1 MAGPRGRAD
10 AALSERLLTEAH
22 RFEFFQA
29 VRLLQAF
36 APRRPRVG
44 GPGPSADE
52 PLRFAAEQSLAF
64 PASEILEITD
74 PEAGG
79 PSRMTVRFLGLTGP
93 QGTLPRHYTALVI
106 ERLRQHDRT
115 LADFLDLFNHRLT
128 SLFYRAWEKYHP
140 HLWVEP
146 EGRDDLST
154 MLFSFIGLETRGLR
168 RRLAVPDRALL
179 FYAGLL
185 AQRPRSAHGLEALV
199 GDYFGALPTRVEQ
212 FVGQW
217 LRLEPDSLTSL
228 VPFDGNN
235 QLGRSAVIGERVWH
249 TQSKFRVVLGPM
261 TYARFCEFLPTGAA
275 SREALDLVRFYA
287 GLDLDVEFRLLMR
300 RDEVPTTQLGST
312 GPEATRLGW
321 STWLVN
327 RPRATDADDVHFTAE
342 ALLAHWAAMK
352 EAA

>member
-140 HLWVEP
+140 DLWVEP

>member
-10 AALSERLLTEAH
+10 ASLSERLLTEAH

-29 VRLLQAF
+29 VRLLQGF

-44 GPGPSADE
+44 TSGPAADE
-52 PLRFAAEQSLAF
+52 PLRFGSEPSLAF
-64 PASEILEITD
+64 PASEILEVTE

-79 PSRMTVRFLGLTGP
+79 PARMIVRFLGLTGP

-106 ERLRQHDRT
+106 ERLRGRDRT
-115 LADFLDLFNHRLT
+115 LADFLDLFNHRLV

-146 EGRDDLST
+146 EGRDELST
-154 MLFSFIGLETRGLR
+154 MLYSLIGLGTRGLR
-168 RRLAVPDRALL
+168 GRLAVPDRALL

-185 AQRPRSAHGLEALV
+185 AQHPRSAVGLEAIV
-199 GDYFGALPTRVEQ
+199 GDYFGELPARVEQ

-217 LRLEPDSLTSL
+217 LRLEPDSLTRL
-228 VPFDGNN
+228 APFDGNN
-235 QLGRSAVIGERVWH
+235 RLGLDAVIGERVWH

-261 TYARFCEFLPTGAA
+261 SYARFCDFLPTGAA
-275 SREALDLVRFYA
+275 SHEALDLARFYA
-287 GLDLDVEFRLLMR
+287 GLDLDVEFRLLIR
-300 RDEVPTTQLGST
+300 ADEVPTTRLGST
-312 GPEATRLGW
+312 GPQATRLGW

-327 RPRATDADDVHFTAE
+327 RRRTTDADDVHFTAE

>member
-10 AALSERLLTEAH
+10 ASLSEHLLAEGH

-44 GPGPSADE
+44 GSGPPADE
-52 PLRFAAEQSLAF
+52 ALRFAAEPSLAF
-64 PASEILEITD
+64 PASEILDVTE
-74 PEAGG
+74 PEGGG
-79 PSRMTVRFLGLTGP
+79 PARMTIRFLGLTGP
-93 QGTLPRHYTALVI
+93 QGTLPRHYSALVI
-106 ERLRQHDRT
+106 ERLRQRDRT
-115 LADFLDLFNHRLT
+115 LADFLDLFNHRLA

-146 EGRDDLST
+146 EARDELST
-154 MLFSFIGLETRGLR
+154 MLFALIGLETKGLR
-168 RRLAVPDRALL
+168 KRLAVPDRSLL

-185 AQRPRSAHGLEALV
+185 GQRPRSAIGLEALV
-199 GDYFGALPTRVEQ
+199 GDYFGGLPTRVDQ

-217 LRLEPDSLTSL
+217 LRLEPDSLTRL

-235 QLGRSAVIGERVWH
+235 QLGQSAVIGERVWH

-261 TYARFCEFLPTGAA
+261 PYGRFCEFLPTGAA
-275 SREALDLVRFYA
+275 SRELLDLARFYA
-287 GLDLDVEFRLLMR
+287 GLDLDVEFRLLLQ
-300 RDEVPTTQLGST
+300 RDDVPTTRLGST

-327 RPRATDADDVHFTAE
+327 RPRTADADDVVFTAD
-342 ALLAHWAAMK
+342 AYLSHWAAMK
-352 EAA
+352 DAA